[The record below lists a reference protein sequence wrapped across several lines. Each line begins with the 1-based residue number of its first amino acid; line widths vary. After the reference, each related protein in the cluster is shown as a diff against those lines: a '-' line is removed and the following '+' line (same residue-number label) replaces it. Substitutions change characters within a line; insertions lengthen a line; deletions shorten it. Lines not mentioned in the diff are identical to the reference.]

1 MKYEAEIRKV
11 LALQKQVA
19 ETQSEVSRILRVIK
33 EDKSVT
39 ANKFVI
45 DGKIWEIDRWPL
57 EGAVTRE
64 YFHTW
69 CLKFAGDVIQ

>member
-1 MKYEAEIRKV
+1 LKYEAEIRKV

-45 DGKIWEIDRWPL
+45 DGQIWEIDRWPR
-57 EGAVTRE
+57 EGAPTRE
-64 YFHTW
+64 YFHAW